1 MTSLEVTLLVFL
13 YFLWGVLQTKHMYR
27 QGCLRSPGD
36 DGIAI
41 IYTVFWPVVYVMR
54 TLFGRD

>member
-1 MTSLEVTLLVFL
+1 MTELEFTLLVLL
-13 YFLWGVLQTKHMYR
+13 YFLWGILQTKHMYR
-27 QGCLRSPGD
+27 QGYLKSPGD

-41 IYTVFWPVVYVMR
+41 IYALFWPVVYVMR